1 MISTAILFSTTDL
14 PGHPGFDIDDI
25 TGLAEWRQTTPMLF
39 QLLLGAQAQAI
50 AWPLYDDDEEHA
62 CALAAPMAQAR
73 ASWQA
78 LSALMDPPRDAAAIV
93 ARSAI
98 ASLLADGQE
107 YLVLDCVQLIDH
119 DIGTPGF
126 AAQLQAMAAEAAA
139 LHAAL
144 LRGDRSALQPLL
156 AASSDAI
163 GYWCSSASA
172 HLANI
177 EERDKDELPFMQR
190 LNVLEW
196 VEDAQCYE
204 VTAIGDPAVRGL
216 VTPYGRWIVPLEM
229 QAIDLG
235 SHYAGEGWI
244 TFAPATQPGCQ
255 GLLDLNGTLVLPP
268 APGALYV
275 ISPHLAQRVPPDGA
289 SSLLHLPDGRLLMD
303 KVCQIGQREDQLFDF
318 ERDMHDSDERNVCG
332 VIDATGM
339 LVVPPQYSSVQD
351 FGTRKKIAIV
361 SQRIGERFLFGLVN
375 SKGEP
380 LAPCQYTFIDS
391 ATTSSPPK
399 LRKNLVYAIDAQGLV
414 CMLTLDGKQAFK
426 PQYAPAHHLHGVTA
440 QSDFLFVLKDGMVW
454 RMDFAG
460 GLLVQVDTLD
470 GFRADISAQ
479 LNQAL
484 GLNKQAPVERNS
496 YTPAQLLE
504 LADHDQLRAIAA
516 LLLQGDEA
524 LARRCVDL
532 ALEELKEDDP
542 EEEYEGDTP
551 EAACLFLLW
560 STAADALGHGTT
572 LDWKSVDEIA
582 MIGQH
587 IAVPA
592 LRDFAWDGEED
603 GASITDGFEAI
614 ARHLAPHGLQLVNMQ
629 GGEDTYW
636 LAVLRDQDRKAFE
649 AIARQ
654 SAIEPVFY

>member
-1 MISTAILFSTTDL
+1 MISTAVLFSTTDL
-14 PGHPGFDIDDI
+14 PDHPGFDIDDI
-25 TGLAEWRQTTPMLF
+25 TGLAEWRQATPLLF
-39 QLLLGAQAQAI
+39 RLLLGAQAQAI
-50 AWPLYDDDEEHA
+50 AWPLYDDGEQHA
-62 CALAAPMAQAR
+62 CALAAPMDQAR

-78 LSALMDPPRDAAAIV
+78 LSALMEPPRDAAAIV

-98 ASLLADGQE
+98 ASLLADGQDW
-107 YLVLDCVQLIDH
+107 LVLDCVQLIDH
-119 DIGTPGF
+119 DIGTAEF
-126 AAQLQAMAAEAAA
+126 AEQLRAIAAEAAA

-144 LRGDRSALQPLL
+144 LRGDREVLRPLL
-156 AASSDAI
+156 ATEANAT

-177 EERDKDELPFMQR
+177 EERAVEELPFLQR
-190 LNVLEW
+190 LNVLAW
-196 VEDAQCYE
+196 VDDAQCYE
-204 VTAIGDPAVRGL
+204 VTAIADPAVRGL

-289 SSLLHLPDGRLLMD
+289 SSLLHLPDGTVVMQGVENTCERNDGLL
-303 KVCQIGQREDQLFDF
+303 DF
-318 ERDMHDSDERNVCG
+318 ERPGSGDERNVHG
-332 VIDATGM
+332 VMDSHGAI
-339 LVVPPQYSSVQD
+339 VVPPVYSSVQD
-351 FGTRKKIAIV
+351 FGTRKKIALV

-375 SKGEP
+375 NKGEP
-380 LAPCQYTFIDS
+380 LAPCQYSFIDS

-399 LRKNLVYAIDAQGLV
+399 LRKNLVYAIDAQGLA

-440 QSDFLFVLKDGMVW
+440 QSDFLFVVKDGMVW

-460 GLLVQVDTLD
+460 ELLVQVDTLE
-470 GFRADISAQ
+470 GFRAEISAQ
-479 LNQAL
+479 LNRAL
-484 GLNKQAPVERNS
+484 GLSGPPPVQRNS
-496 YTPAQLLE
+496 YTPQQLLE
-504 LADHDQLRAIAA
+504 LADREQLRAIAA
-516 LLLQGDEA
+516 LLLQGDQV
-524 LARRCVDL
+524 LAQQCVEIT
-532 ALEELKEDDP
+532 LEELEEDDP

-560 STAADALGHGTT
+560 SSAADALGRGTT

-582 MIGQH
+582 LIGQH
-587 IAVPA
+587 IDLPA
-592 LRDFAWDGEED
+592 LQDFSWDGEED

-614 ARHLAPHGLQLVNMQ
+614 AHHLAPHGLKLVNMHD
-629 GGEDTYW
+629 GDDTYW
-636 LAVLRDQDRKAFE
+636 LAVLREQDMPAFD
-649 AIARQ
+649 AVASQ
-654 SAIEPVFY
+654 SAVNPRVY

>member
-1 MISTAILFSTTDL
+1 MISTAVLFSTTDL
-14 PGHPGFDIDDI
+14 PDHPGFDIDGI
-25 TGLAEWRQTTPMLF
+25 TGLAEWRQTTPLLF
-39 QLLLGAQAQAI
+39 QLLLGAQPQAI
-50 AWPLYDDDEEHA
+50 IWPLYDDGGEHA

-93 ARSAI
+93 VRSAI
-98 ASLLADGQE
+98 AALLADGQDW
-107 YLVLDCVQLIDH
+107 LVLDCVQLIDH
-119 DIGTPGF
+119 DIGTPAF
-126 AAQLQAMAAEAAA
+126 AAQLKAMATEAAA

-144 LRGDRSALQPLL
+144 LRGDQQALHPLL
-156 AASSDAI
+156 VADRNAI

-177 EERDKDELPFMQR
+177 EERAVEELPFLQR
-190 LNVLEW
+190 LNVLAW
-196 VEDAQCYE
+196 VEEAQCYE
-204 VTAIGDPAVRGL
+204 VSAIGDPAVHGL

-229 QAIDLG
+229 QAVDLG
-235 SHYAGEGWI
+235 SHYAEEGWI
-244 TFAPATQPGCQ
+244 TCAPATQPNCQ
-255 GLLDLNGTLVLPP
+255 GLLDLNGTIVLPP

-275 ISPHLAQRVPPDGA
+275 ISPHLAQRVQPGGA
-289 SSLLHLPDGRLLMD
+289 SSLLHLPDGGLLMD

-318 ERDMHDSDERNVCG
+318 ERDMQDSDERNVCG

-361 SQRIGERFLFGLVN
+361 SQRIGDRFLFGLVN

-399 LRKNLVYAIDAQGLV
+399 LRQNLVYAIDAQGLA
-414 CMLTLDGKQAFK
+414 CMLTLDGKQAFTPK
-426 PQYAPAHHLHGVTA
+426 YPPAHHLHGITA

-460 GLLVQVDTLD
+460 ELLVQVDTLE

-479 LNQAL
+479 LNRAMGL
-484 GLNKQAPVERNS
+484 GETPAVQRNS
-496 YTPAQLLE
+496 YTPARLLE
-504 LADHDQLRAIAA
+504 LADREQLRTIAA
-516 LLLQGDEA
+516 LLLQGDRA
-524 LARRCVDL
+524 LAQQCVDIT
-532 ALEELKEDDP
+532 LKELEDDDP

-560 STAADALGHGTT
+560 STASDALGHGTT
-572 LDWKSVDEIA
+572 LDWKSVDEIG

-587 IAVPA
+587 IALPA
-592 LRDFAWDGEED
+592 LQDFTWTGYED
-603 GASITDGFEAI
+603 GTSISDGFEAI
-614 ARHLAPHGLQLVNMQ
+614 ARHLAPHGLKLVNMH
-629 GGEDTYW
+629 GGEDTYY
-636 LAVLRDQDRKAFE
+636 LAVLREHDMTAFH
-649 AIARQ
+649 AYARQ
-654 SAIEPVFY
+654 SALRPITW

>member
-50 AWPLYDDDEEHA
+50 AWPLYDDGEQHA

-98 ASLLADGQE
+98 ASLLADGQA

-275 ISPHLAQRVPPDGA
+275 ISLHLAQRVPPDGA
-289 SSLLHLPDGRLLMD
+289 SSLVHLPDGTVVMQGVENTCERNDGLL
-303 KVCQIGQREDQLFDF
+303 DF
-318 ERDMHDSDERNVCG
+318 ERPGSGDERNVHG
-332 VIDATGM
+332 VMDSHGAI
-339 LVVPPQYSSVQD
+339 VVPPVYSSVQD
-351 FGTRKKIAIV
+351 FGTRKKIALV

-375 SKGEP
+375 NKGEP
-380 LAPCQYTFIDS
+380 LAPCQYSFIDS

-399 LRKNLVYAIDAQGLV
+399 LRKNLVYAIDAQGLA

-440 QSDFLFVLKDGMVW
+440 QSDFLFVVQDGMVW

-460 GLLVQVDTLD
+460 ELLVQVDTLE

-479 LNQAL
+479 LNRAL
-484 GLNKQAPVERNS
+484 GLSGPPPVQRNS
-496 YTPAQLLE
+496 YTPQQLLE
-504 LADHDQLRAIAA
+504 LADREQLRAIAA
-516 LLLQGDEA
+516 LLLQGDQV
-524 LARRCVDL
+524 LAQQCVEIT
-532 ALEELKEDDP
+532 LEELEEDDP

-560 STAADALGHGTT
+560 SSAADALGRGTT

-582 MIGQH
+582 LIGQH
-587 IAVPA
+587 IDLPA
-592 LRDFAWDGEED
+592 LQDFSWDGEED

-614 ARHLAPHGLQLVNMQ
+614 AHHLAPHGLKLVNMHD
-629 GGEDTYW
+629 GDDTYW
-636 LAVLRDQDRKAFE
+636 LAVLREQDMPAFD
-649 AIARQ
+649 AVASQ
-654 SAIEPVFY
+654 SAVNPRVY

>member
-1 MISTAILFSTTDL
+1 MISTAVLFSTTDL
-14 PGHPGFDIDDI
+14 PDHPDFDIDDI
-25 TGLAEWRQTTPMLF
+25 TGLAEWRQATPLLF
-39 QLLLGAQAQAI
+39 RLLLGSQAQAI
-50 AWPLYDDDEEHA
+50 AWPLYNDGEQHA

-78 LSALMDPPRDAAAIV
+78 LSALMAPPRDAAAIV

-98 ASLLADGQE
+98 ASLLADGQDW
-107 YLVLDCVQLIDH
+107 LVLDCVQLIDH
-119 DIGTPGF
+119 DIGTAQF
-126 AAQLQAMAAEAAA
+126 AEQLQAIAAEAAA

-144 LRGDRSALQPLL
+144 LRGDREVLRPLL
-156 AASSDAI
+156 AAEANAT

-177 EERDKDELPFMQR
+177 EERAVEELPFLQR
-190 LNVLEW
+190 LNVLAW
-196 VEDAQCYE
+196 VEEAQCYE
-204 VTAIGDPAVRGL
+204 VTAIADPAVHGL
-216 VTPYGRWIVPLEM
+216 VTPYGRWIVPLEI
-229 QAIDLG
+229 QAVDLG
-235 SHYAGEGWI
+235 SHYAEEGWI
-244 TFAPATQPGCQ
+244 TYAPATQPGCQ
-255 GLLDLNGTLVLPP
+255 GLLDLNGTIVLPP
-268 APGALYV
+268 VPGALYV
-275 ISPHLAQRVPPDGA
+275 ISPHLAQQIAPDGA

-375 SKGEP
+375 SNGEV

-399 LRKNLVYAIDAQGLV
+399 LRKNLIYAIDAQGLA
-414 CMLTLDGKQAFK
+414 CMLTLDGRQSFT

-460 GLLVQVDTLD
+460 ELLVQVDTLEA
-470 GFRADISAQ
+470 FRADISAQ
-479 LNQAL
+479 LNRAM
-484 GLNKQAPVERNS
+484 GLSGEPPVQRNS

-504 LADHDQLRAIAA
+504 LADREQLRAIAA

-524 LARRCVDL
+524 LARQCVDIT
-532 ALEELKEDDP
+532 LKELENDDP

-551 EAACLFLLW
+551 DAACLFLLW
-560 STAADALGHGTT
+560 SAASDVLGHGTT
-572 LDWKSVDEIA
+572 LDWKSVDEIG

-587 IAVPA
+587 IAIPA
-592 LRDFAWDGEED
+592 LQDFTWDGEED
-603 GASITDGFEAI
+603 GAGITDGFEAI
-614 ARHLAPHGLQLVNMQ
+614 ARHLAPHGLKLVNMHD
-629 GGEDTYW
+629 GDDTYW
-636 LAVLRDQDRKAFE
+636 LAVLREQDMAAFD
-649 AIARQ
+649 AVASQ
-654 SAIEPVFY
+654 SALKPRVY

>member
-1 MISTAILFSTTDL
+1 MISTAVLFSTTDL
-14 PGHPGFDIDDI
+14 PDHPDFDIDDI
-25 TGLAEWRQTTPMLF
+25 TGLAEWRQSTPMLF
-39 QLLLGAQAQAI
+39 QLLLGAEAQAI
-50 AWPLYDDDEEHA
+50 AWPLYDDGEEHA
-62 CALAAPMAQAR
+62 CALAAPMDQAR

-78 LSALMDPPRDAAAIV
+78 LSALMAPPRDAAAIV
-93 ARSAI
+93 VRSAI
-98 ASLLADGQE
+98 ASLLADGQDW
-107 YLVLDCVQLIDH
+107 LVLDCVQLIDH
-119 DIGTPGF
+119 DIDTPGF
-126 AAQLQAMAAEAAA
+126 AQQLQAIAAEAAA

-144 LRGDRSALQPLL
+144 SRGDREVLAPLL
-156 AASSDAI
+156 AANMDAI

-177 EERDKDELPFMQR
+177 EERDPLELPFMQR
-190 LNVLEW
+190 LNMLAW
-196 VEDAQCYE
+196 VEEAQCYE
-204 VTAIGDPAVRGL
+204 VSAIGDPAVHGL

-229 QAIDLG
+229 QAVDLG
-235 SHYAGEGWI
+235 SHYAEEGWI
-244 TFAPATQPGCQ
+244 TCAPATQPGCQ
-255 GLLDLNGTLVLPP
+255 GLLDLNGTIVLPP

-275 ISPHLAQRVPPDGA
+275 ISPHLAQQVAPDGA

-303 KVCQIGQREDQLFDF
+303 KVCQIGQREDDLFDF
-318 ERDMHDSDERNVCG
+318 ERDMQGSDERNVCG

-361 SQRIGERFLFGLVN
+361 SQRIAGRYLFGLVN
-375 SKGEP
+375 SKSEV

-399 LRKNLVYAIDAQGLV
+399 LRKNLVYAIDAQGLA

-426 PQYAPAHHLHGVTA
+426 PLYQPAHHLHGVTA

-460 GLLVQVDTLD
+460 ELLVQVDTLE
-470 GFRADISAQ
+470 GFKADISAQ
-479 LNQAL
+479 LNRAM
-484 GLNKQAPVERNS
+484 GLSQQAPVERNS

-504 LADHDQLRAIAA
+504 LAEREQLRAIAA
-516 LLLQGDEA
+516 LLLQGDTA
-524 LARRCVDL
+524 LARQCVEL
-532 ALEELKEDDP
+532 TLEELEADDP

-560 STAADALGHGTT
+560 SSAADALGHGTT

-582 MIGQH
+582 VIGQH

-592 LRDFAWDGEED
+592 LQDFTWDGEED

-614 ARHLAPHGLQLVNMQ
+614 ARHLAPHGLKLVNMHA
-629 GGEDTYW
+629 GEDTYW
-636 LAVLRDQDRKAFE
+636 LAVLREQDMAAFD
-649 AIARQ
+649 AIARL
-654 SAIEPVFY
+654 SAVNPLVY

>member
-1 MISTAILFSTTDL
+1 MISTAVLFSTTDL
-14 PGHPGFDIDDI
+14 PYHPGFDIDDI

-50 AWPLYDDDEEHA
+50 AWPLYDDGEQHA

-139 LHAAL
+139 LHAVL

-275 ISPHLAQRVPPDGA
+275 ISPHLAQRVPPEGA
-289 SSLLHLPDGRLLMD
+289 SSLLHLPDGTVVMQGVENTCERNDGLL
-303 KVCQIGQREDQLFDF
+303 DF
-318 ERDMHDSDERNVCG
+318 ERPGSGDERNVHG
-332 VIDATGM
+332 VMDSHGAI
-339 LVVPPQYSSVQD
+339 VVPPVYSSVQD
-351 FGTRKKIAIV
+351 FGTRKKIALV

-375 SKGEP
+375 NKGEP
-380 LAPCQYTFIDS
+380 LAPCQYSFIDS

-399 LRKNLVYAIDAQGLV
+399 LRKNLVYAIDAQGLA

-440 QSDFLFVLKDGMVW
+440 QSDFLFVVKDGMVW

-460 GLLVQVDTLD
+460 ELLVQVDTLE

-479 LNQAL
+479 LNRAL
-484 GLNKQAPVERNS
+484 GLSGPPPVQRNS
-496 YTPAQLLE
+496 YTPQQLLE
-504 LADHDQLRAIAA
+504 LADREQLRAIAA
-516 LLLQGDEA
+516 LLLQGDQV
-524 LARRCVDL
+524 LAQQCVEIT
-532 ALEELKEDDP
+532 LEELEEDDP

-560 STAADALGHGTT
+560 SSAADALGRGTT

-582 MIGQH
+582 LIGQH
-587 IAVPA
+587 IDLPA
-592 LRDFAWDGEED
+592 LQDFTWDGEED

-614 ARHLAPHGLQLVNMQ
+614 AHHLAPHGLKLVNMHD
-629 GGEDTYW
+629 GDDTYW
-636 LAVLRDQDRKAFE
+636 LAVLREQDMPAFD
-649 AIARQ
+649 AVASQ
-654 SAIEPVFY
+654 SAVNPRVY

>member
-1 MISTAILFSTTDL
+1 MISTAVLFSTTDL
-14 PGHPGFDIDDI
+14 PDHPDFDIDDI
-25 TGLAEWRQTTPMLF
+25 TGLAEWRQSTPILF
-39 QLLLGAQAQAI
+39 QLLLGAEAQAI
-50 AWPLYDDDEEHA
+50 TWPLYDDGEEHA

-78 LSALMDPPRDAAAIV
+78 LSALMAPPRDAAAIV

-98 ASLLADGQE
+98 ASLLADGQDW
-107 YLVLDCVQLIDH
+107 LVLDCVQLIDH
-119 DIGTPGF
+119 DIGTAEF
-126 AAQLQAMAAEAAA
+126 AQQLQAIAAEAAA

-144 LRGDRSALQPLL
+144 SRGDREVLAPLL
-156 AASSDAI
+156 AADSGAI

-177 EERDKDELPFMQR
+177 EERDPLELPFMQR
-190 LNVLEW
+190 LNMLAW
-196 VEDAQCYE
+196 VEEAQCYE
-204 VTAIGDPAVRGL
+204 VSAIGDPAVHGL

-229 QAIDLG
+229 QAVDLG
-235 SHYAGEGWI
+235 SHYAEEGWI
-244 TFAPATQPGCQ
+244 TCAPATQPGCQ
-255 GLLDLNGTLVLPP
+255 GLLDLNGTIVLPP

-275 ISPHLAQRVPPDGA
+275 ISPHLAQQVAPDGA

-303 KVCQIGQREDQLFDF
+303 KVCQIGQREDDLFDF
-318 ERDMHDSDERNVCG
+318 ERDMQGSDERNVCG

-361 SQRIGERFLFGLVN
+361 SQRIAGRYLFGLVN
-375 SKGEP
+375 SKGEV

-399 LRKNLVYAIDAQGLV
+399 LRKNLVYAIDAQGLA
-414 CMLTLDGKQAFK
+414 CMLTLDGKQAFT
-426 PQYAPAHHLHGVTA
+426 PTYPPAHHLHGVTA
-440 QSDFLFVLKDGMVW
+440 QSDFLFVLRDGMVW

-460 GLLVQVDTLD
+460 ELLVQVDTLD

-479 LNQAL
+479 LNRAM
-484 GLNKQAPVERNS
+484 GLSETPPVQRNS

-504 LADHDQLRAIAA
+504 LAEREQLRAIAA
-516 LLLQGDEA
+516 LLLQGDTA
-524 LARRCVDL
+524 LARQCVEL
-532 ALEELKEDDP
+532 TLEELEADDP

-560 STAADALGHGTT
+560 SSAADALGHGTT

-582 MIGQH
+582 VIGQH

-592 LRDFAWDGEED
+592 LQDFAWDGEED

-614 ARHLAPHGLQLVNMQ
+614 ADHLAPHGLKLVNMHA
-629 GGEDTYW
+629 GEDTYW
-636 LAVLRDQDRKAFE
+636 LAVLREQDMAAFD

-654 SAIEPVFY
+654 SAVNPLVY